1 MWRGHSCLPRR
12 DSSRR
17 SCSHSIPVERRP
29 PLPDLEYN
37 LIHRFNVGD
46 ALRRSAARQQD
57 KHATHFSGRDL
68 SYRELDTLAN
78 RIARMLQESGIRR
91 GDAVAIYAVNS
102 PEFLA
107 TFFGCARIG
116 AVLVPINLMFTADDV
131 EYVFQKTRI
140 KALLVE
146 PAFLPK

>member
-17 SCSHSIPVERRP
+17 SCSRSIPVERRP
-29 PLPDLEYN
+29 PLSGLEYN

-46 ALRRSAARQQD
+46 ALRRNAARQQD

-68 SYRELDTLAN
+68 TYRELDTLAN

-107 TFFGCARIG
+107 T
-116 AVLVPINLMFTADDV
+116 
-131 EYVFQKTRI
+131 
-140 KALLVE
+140 
-146 PAFLPK
+146 